1 MRVKGNQTSRQAI
14 RNNSFIIAISNL
26 KIKITTMAKSVY
38 QNEAKYSQREGGAKR
53 IADRLLCL
61 VNHFASCFYKFAY
74 KRTVFVK

>member
-1 MRVKGNQTSRQAI
+1 
-14 RNNSFIIAISNL
+14 
-26 KIKITTMAKSVY
+26 MAKSVY